1 MLKVLVPVD
10 GSANSDRAVEFLIR
24 KTGLYKEPLEIH
36 LLNVQWPIASGAVK
50 KFIGHEEI
58 QRYYHDEGLAGLK
71 SARDLL
77 DAAGVSYVFH
87 IGVGEVPE
95 IIARYA
101 KDQQCQQIVIGTRGM
116 GAVANA
122 VLGSVATKVIHF
134 SDVPVLLVK

>member
-58 QRYYHDEGLAGLK
+58 QRYYHDEGLARLK

-87 IGVGEVPE
+87 IGVGEVPK

-101 KDQQCQQIVIGTRGM
+101 KDEQCQQIVIGTRGM